1 MACEANES
9 LGLNGY
15 RRRGVLVCMSRT
27 RPSASVVAKGG
38 SRTSERLLAVDQGPE
53 LGRRV
58 GSGEVSSRPKWRVQ
72 SGRNVLSKKS
82 DFPFVM
88 CLNVRTSARTFRL
101 LAVGRAQS
109 QAGRARYLS
118 LGSGV
123 ARVYGSEMTKED

>member
-1 MACEANES
+1 MYVPHTTECVGCSKGRQPHKRTASCRGSGPGARPES
-9 LGLNGY
+9 WK
-15 RRRGVLVCMSRT
+15 RRGEFAPEV
-27 RPSASVVAKGG
+27 ASPEWTQRVV
-38 SRTSERLLAVDQGPE
+38 EE
-53 LGRRV
+53 V
-58 GSGEVSSRPKWRVQ
+58 G
-72 SGRNVLSKKS
+72 
-82 DFPFVM
+82 FPFVM